1 MARDRQS
8 KEIAGVI
15 IPADLPKPSK
25 GRKLPDADKIRLA
38 TIACKLYATNQF
50 TLEDCLLAV
59 GVRSDRTFY
68 LWRDNITEIAE
79 IYERAQQERESV
91 YFESLKKRARTA
103 LEKAVTGFRVVT
115 RTIKRTPLE
124 GEQIIVK
131 GDNIPEDWEGY
142 NMLTEV
148 IEKETFYAPNV
159 SAIAYVLNNQD
170 KGNFARNPEP
180 GHEEKDKGKFSD
192 WTEEQ
197 LADELARLEEKGR
210 LDS

>member
-25 GRKLPDADKIRLA
+25 GRNLPDADKIRLA
-38 TIACKLYATNQF
+38 TIACKLYATNEF
-50 TLEDCLLAV
+50 TIEDCLLAV
-59 GVRSDRTFY
+59 GIQSVGTWHNWQQS
-68 LWRDNITEIAE
+68 IEEIKAL
-79 IYERAQQERESV
+79 YEKAQAERESV

-131 GDNIPEDWEGY
+131 GDSIPEDWEGY

-180 GHEEKDKGKFSD
+180 DHEEKEKGKFAD

-210 LDS
+210 LDA